1 MLVTG
6 FNPGVTVFILKK
18 CNTRPAGHMY
28 ELPCLSDE
36 CPMKVY
42 KLPSVPDFDSKV
54 NWKFWLIAAIESG
67 QVTVDTQ
74 RLAPSGPALTSPK
87 FPLKC
92 CVWTYKYWNPG
103 EKGIDQIQLRT
114 LIE

>member
-1 MLVTG
+1 
-6 FNPGVTVFILKK
+6 
-18 CNTRPAGHMY
+18 MY
-28 ELPCLSDE
+28 ELACLSDE
-36 CPMKVY
+36 CPIKVY

-54 NWKFWLIAAIESG
+54 NWKFGLIAAIESG

-74 RLAPSGPALTSPK
+74 RLTSSGPAVTFPK

-92 CVWTYKYWNPG
+92 CVWTYRYWNPG